1 MDPMHR
7 YLINENFIGGKVMKI
22 TDIRVEKLPLKLHKP
37 FKVAL
42 GVIEQ
47 YNTVIIKINTDEGVI
62 GIGESSPIEF
72 VTGESVDTVIFMIK
86 EMSKQLIGMD
96 PLDIETIHH
105 VMDRY
110 TTNNTAAKAGIDI
123 ALFDIKGKVMN
134 APLYKVLG
142 GFSNQ
147 VETDITLSIAEPKE
161 MAQAAKEKVDRGFKI
176 LKLKAGIDPQKD
188 IEAVRLIREAVGG
201 SIKIRMDANQGW
213 SVSDAVMVMNAVEK
227 YGVQAVEQP
236 RPYWDIDGTANI
248 RSKVNVKVMV
258 DESVFSPVDAIR
270 VVKKE
275 AADIINIKLMKAG
288 GIYKAEQINAIAQA
302 AGLTCMVGCMLESR
316 IGIAAGAHFVAS
328 KKNILDADLDGF
340 MFCQECE
347 DISGGFDLEGGIMT
361 LSDKPG
367 IGVNVNI

>member
-1 MDPMHR
+1 
-7 YLINENFIGGKVMKI
+7 MKI
-22 TDIRVEKLPLKLHKP
+22 TDIKVEKLQLKLHKS
-37 FKVAL
+37 FKVSL
-42 GVIEQ
+42 GVIEH
-47 YNTVIIKINTDEGVI
+47 YDTVIVKVITDEGVS
-62 GIGESSPIEF
+62 GVGESSPIEF
-72 VTGESVDTVIFMIK
+72 VTGESVDTVAFVIK
-86 EMSKQLIGMD
+86 AVAKQLIGMD

-110 TTNNTAAKAGIDI
+110 ITNNSSAKAGIDI

-142 GFSNQ
+142 GFSKQ

-161 MAQAAKEKVDRGFKI
+161 MAKAAKEKAESGFKI
-176 LKLKAGIDPQKD
+176 LKIKAGIDPEKD
-188 IEAVRLIREAVGG
+188 IEAIRLIREAVG
-201 SIKIRMDANQGW
+201 SNIKIRMDANQGW
-213 SVSDAVMVMNAVEK
+213 AIADAVMVMKAVEK
-227 YGVQAVEQP
+227 FGVQAVEQP
-236 RPYWDIDGTANI
+236 RPYWDIDGIAQI
-248 RSKVNVKVMV
+248 RSKVNIKVMV
-258 DESVFSPVDAIR
+258 DESVFSPVDAIK

-275 AADIINIKLMKAG
+275 AADIINIKLMKSG

-347 DISGGFDLEGGIMT
+347 GISGGFEIEGGTMT

-367 IGVNVNI
+367 IGVNVNM